1 MKYIRGRFSWL
12 LRPALIVFDLSV
24 IIFFAPYF
32 IDIKTFELPYWSIGF
47 IKSKA
52 TVFVIYSSMLWL
64 ISAYSIK
71 FYNVYRY
78 TTTLNIFSLLFKQFF
93 LFFLIVFAFIGFYRS
108 IEIEKST
115 IIKYLLYSMSVIAI
129 IKYLTFFGLRTY
141 RIFLNGN
148 QRRVLI
154 VGKTKSAMELK
165 DFFKEKEKYGYNL
178 LGVYGNDGST
188 GLTGNIKD
196 AIDFISNSDTLDE
209 IYCAMDE
216 LLEEEINTFVKYSEL
231 NQFNIK
237 FIPKTANF
245 LNKRLKA
252 DFYNYQP
259 VLSIEQV
266 SLNKPF
272 NRVLKRIF
280 DVVFSLVV
288 IVFILSWVSVIL
300 FILIKLES
308 KGPLFYKHKRNGIN
322 YKEFDCYKFRSLK
335 ISSSEAETYVKQKDD
350 RVTKI
355 GRFLRKTSIDELPQ
369 FINVLKGEMSVVGPR
384 PHMLAYTQAYSK
396 KIDTYNFIFRHNV
409 KPGITGLAQVKGFR
423 GEIKSD
429 EDIVNRVK
437 YDIFYIENWSIL
449 LDLDIIG
456 RTIVS
461 ILKGDENAY

>member
-1 MKYIRGRFSWL
+1 MNYIRGRFSWL
-12 LRPALIVFDLSV
+12 LRPALITFDISV
-24 IIFFAPYF
+24 VVFFASYF
-32 IDIKTFELPYWSIGF
+32 IDFKTFGLPYWSIGF
-47 IKSKA
+47 LRSKA
-52 TVFVIYSSMLWL
+52 TVFVIYSSVLWL

-78 TTTLNIFSLLFKQFF
+78 TTFLNIFGLLVKQSFIFF
-93 LFFLIVFAFIGFYRS
+93 VIVFAFIGFYRS
-108 IEIEKST
+108 IEIDKTT
-115 IIKYLLYSMSVIAI
+115 IVKYLLFSMSAIAI
-129 IKYLTFFGLRTY
+129 IKLLMFFGLRAY
-141 RIFLNGN
+141 RTFLNGN
-148 QRRVLI
+148 KRRVVI
-154 VGKTKSAMELK
+154 IGNTESAAELK
-165 DFFKEKEKYGYNL
+165 RFFKEKEKYGYNL
-178 LGVYGNDGST
+178 LGVYSNEKAPELSGK
-188 GLTGNIKD
+188 IED
-196 AIDFISNSDTLDE
+196 AIAFVENSEALDE
-209 IYCAMDE
+209 VYCAMEE
-216 LLEEEINTFVKYSEL
+216 LSEDEINTFVKYAEL

-259 VLSIEQV
+259 VLSIQQV

-272 NRVLKRIF
+272 NRVLKRGF
-280 DVVFSLVV
+280 DVLFSLLI
-288 IVFILSWVSVIL
+288 IVFVLSWVSIIL

-335 ISSSEAETYVKQKDD
+335 RNSSEAETYVKQKDD

-396 KIDTYNFIFRHNV
+396 KIDTFNFIFRHNV
-409 KPGITGLAQVKGFR
+409 KPGVTGLAQVKGFR

-461 ILKGDENAY
+461 VLKGDENAY